1 MVSLFLFIYF
11 FVLFFR
17 TNMKILSLLEP
28 YGTKTGTTKVVT
40 EEISGESIFALY
52 LGQLLSPPW
61 LL

>member
-1 MVSLFLFIYF
+1 MRIH
-11 FVLFFR
+11 
-17 TNMKILSLLEP
+17 SLLEA
-28 YGTKTGTTKVVT
+28 YGTKTGTAKVVT